1 MREHFVVSSI
11 RSREVAPAGRSGVR
25 QDEDALKALDFEN
38 SLLSASMPSQ
48 YPTWLWQSSNG
59 GHLPFVPAR
68 TFRCR
73 AGMSFPNVLC
83 FAQVVRRVPF
93 EAGEDGYSE

>member
-25 QDEDALKALDFEN
+25 HDEDALKALDFEN

-59 GHLPFVPAR
+59 GASAVRACENVPLPSR
-68 TFRCR
+68 NEL
-73 AGMSFPNVLC
+73 S
-83 FAQVVRRVPF
+83 
-93 EAGEDGYSE
+93 